1 MANKK
6 ESRGPIFG
14 GLRTF
19 TVGALRQRTHLQF
32 FLFMH
37 LKSIIFQPVSYK
49 TEASTDS
56 RSGDQ
61 KSSLSRVHTTVN
73 ATGHTCTSFD
83 LRRLKSVP
91 VSLDDP
97 CTTISIDSVS
107 SSVKI
112 IKCYNRRLLC
122 HTKLPLK
129 RRPLD
134 YSRKST

>member
-6 ESRGPIFG
+6 ESCELILG
-14 GLRTF
+14 GLQTF
-19 TVGALRQRTHLQF
+19 AEGALRHRAHLQF

-56 RSGDQ
+56 RSRDQ
-61 KSSLSRVHTTVN
+61 KSSLSRVHTAVK

-97 CTTISIDSVS
+97 CTAISIDSVS

-112 IKCYNRRLLC
+112 IKSYNRRLLC
-122 HTKLPLK
+122 HTKLPPN

-134 YSRKST
+134 WSR